1 MGEKEPLFPYW
12 WDTEAYNLS
21 EFSKRQD
28 DLGLQSNLSHSSQE
42 VRQSIVR
49 TRQDLILLLSQL
61 SSANKQLRTISRIC
75 FCILL
80 VLIFILL
87 SSLGSF

>member
-1 MGEKEPLFPYW
+1 MENKEPLFPYW

-21 EFSKRQD
+21 ELSKRND
-28 DLGLQSNLSHSSQE
+28 DGEMHLSYPSNK

-49 TRQDLILLLSQL
+49 IREDLILLLSQL

-80 VLIFILL
+80 ILIFILL
-87 SSLGSF
+87 NLISGSV

>member
-1 MGEKEPLFPYW
+1 MERTRAMNPDW

-21 EFSKRQD
+21 ERSKRND
-28 DLGLQSNLSHSSQE
+28 DGEMHLSYPSNK

-49 TRQDLILLLSQL
+49 TRENLILLLSQL

-87 SSLGSF
+87 SSVI

>member
-1 MGEKEPLFPYW
+1 MGEKRPLFPYW

-28 DLGLQSNLSHSSQE
+28 DLGLKSNLSHSSQE

-80 VLIFILL
+80 VLIVILL
-87 SSLGSF
+87 KI

>member
-1 MGEKEPLFPYW
+1 MENKEPLFPYW
-12 WDTEAYNLS
+12 WDTEAYNLP
-21 EFSKRQD
+21 ERSKRND
-28 DLGLQSNLSHSSQE
+28 DGEMHLSYPSNK

-80 VLIFILL
+80 VLIVILL
-87 SSLGSF
+87 KI

>member
-1 MGEKEPLFPYW
+1 MENKEPLFPYW

-28 DLGLQSNLSHSSQE
+28 DGEMNLSYPSNK
-42 VRQSIVR
+42 VRVSIVR
-49 TRQDLILLLSQL
+49 IREDLILLLSQL
-61 SSANKQLRTISRIC
+61 SSVNKQLRTISRIC

-87 SSLGSF
+87 SSVI

>member
-1 MGEKEPLFPYW
+1 MENKEPLFPYW

-21 EFSKRQD
+21 ELSKRQD
-28 DLGLQSNLSHSSQE
+28 DGELKMHLSYPSNK

-80 VLIFILL
+80 VLIVILL
-87 SSLGSF
+87 KI

>member
-1 MGEKEPLFPYW
+1 MERTRAMNPDW

-28 DLGLQSNLSHSSQE
+28 DGEMNLSYPSNK
-42 VRQSIVR
+42 VRVSIVR
-49 TRQDLILLLSQL
+49 IREDLILLLSQL

-87 SSLGSF
+87 SSVI